1 MDSKTKH
8 IVREYIEIDNQITEI
23 GVRVKGLKE
32 RKLTLEDRLLEI
44 FASEGI
50 ERLTME
56 GRTFYP
62 RNEVGVSVTD
72 RENAEE
78 VLRSFGLDHCV
89 GVVNASLKSAI
100 REMMG
105 EEREIERIPQELQ
118 DVLRVY
124 KFQKLGNRRS

>member
-1 MDSKTKH
+1 MDSNTKH
-8 IVREYIEIDNQITEI
+8 IVREYIEVDNQITEI

-62 RNEVGVSVTD
+62 RNEVGVTVAD
-72 RENAEE
+72 KENAEE

-105 EEREIERIPQELQ
+105 EDRDESKIPQELQ